1 MNLIYAA
8 LFLHSA
14 GKEIN
19 EANLKSLI
27 NAIGEQVDEAQ
38 VKALV
43 TALQGINI
51 DETIQRA
58 SSLQFAAPQTPAQP
72 QAEEKKEEKK
82 EEEEAE
88 KRAEQ
93 AAAGLSA
100 LFG

>member
-1 MNLIYAA
+1 MNLIYAV

-27 NAIGEQVDEAQ
+27 TAIGGQVDEAQ

-51 DETIQRA
+51 DETIKRA
-58 SSLQFAAPQTPAQP
+58 SSLQFAASPSVTQP
-72 QAEEKKEEKK
+72 QAAEKKEER

-88 KRAEQ
+88 KRAEE